1 MKNKWSFT
9 IVPKKIKINIFT
21 PKLNFGIILTKYV
34 QDLYPENYK
43 MLLRGSRKTYI
54 GGVKYHF
61 NGLEDKHSK
70 DDSSAQVD
78 LYI

>member
-1 MKNKWSFT
+1 
-9 IVPKKIKINIFT
+9 
-21 PKLNFGIILTKYV
+21 
-34 QDLYPENYK
+34 

-54 GGVKYHF
+54 DGVKYHF